1 VFLRQTEYINLKR
14 KKLKRVLVLLVL
26 FFVGVSTQ
34 AQEINWLTFE
44 EAIDA
49 QQKNPKK
56 IIMDAYTSWCGWCKK
71 MDKETFTDKDVVNY
85 INKNYYAVKFDA
97 EGNDVVNFK
106 GNSFT
111 NPGYDPSKAKGRNSS
126 HQLSQYFGINSFP
139 TIVYLDEEA
148 NLIGPIPGYKTPQQI
163 ELFLKLFGNDD
174 YKKIV
179 TKEDWEKYS
188 SEFKYEF
195 GK

>member
-1 VFLRQTEYINLKR
+1 LRQTKYINKNR
-14 KKLKRVLVLLVL
+14 KKLKRVLLLIVLVI
-26 FFVGVSTQ
+26 GSVSTN

-49 QQKNPKK
+49 QQQNPKK
-56 IIMDAYTSWCGWCKK
+56 IIIDTYTAWCGWCKK
-71 MDKETFTDKDVVNY
+71 MDKETFTNKDVVDY
-85 INKNYYAVKFDA
+85 INENFYAVKFDA

-106 GNSFT
+106 GNTFT
-111 NPGYDPSKAKGRNSS
+111 NPGFDPSKVKGRNSS

-174 YKKIV
+174 YKKV
-179 TKEDWEKYS
+179 TTKEEWENYS
-188 SEFKYEF
+188 ANFKYEF
-195 GK
+195 AK